1 MEKPLNLNIIVDQL
15 FSLALRIPAEKRV
28 KLKEIGF
35 QFEQQTEVGSTIPP
49 DTQKTPIIFW
59 LAIPVMKVMFWIE
72 DNSPLL
78 LI

>member
-35 QFEQQTEVGSTIPP
+35 
-49 DTQKTPIIFW
+49 
-59 LAIPVMKVMFWIE
+59 
-72 DNSPLL
+72 
-78 LI
+78 

>member
-49 DTQKTPIIFW
+49 DTQKTPIIF
-59 LAIPVMKVMFWIE
+59 
-72 DNSPLL
+72 
-78 LI
+78 